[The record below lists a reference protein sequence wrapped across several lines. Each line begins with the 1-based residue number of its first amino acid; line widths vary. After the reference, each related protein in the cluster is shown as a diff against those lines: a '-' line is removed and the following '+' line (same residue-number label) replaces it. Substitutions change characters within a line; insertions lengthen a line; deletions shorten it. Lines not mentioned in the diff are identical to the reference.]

1 MNANISPINKM
12 PTALTNFLT
21 IIPTTKSIMA
31 RAINITNV
39 SVFIFYAI
47 LFRFSKSVLNS
58 ENRRPSH
65 SIISHENR

>member
-31 RAINITNV
+31 RAINITSV
-39 SVFIFYAI
+39 SVFIFI
-47 LFRFSKSVLNS
+47 LYYLGFQKVS
-58 ENRRPSH
+58 
-65 SIISHENR
+65 